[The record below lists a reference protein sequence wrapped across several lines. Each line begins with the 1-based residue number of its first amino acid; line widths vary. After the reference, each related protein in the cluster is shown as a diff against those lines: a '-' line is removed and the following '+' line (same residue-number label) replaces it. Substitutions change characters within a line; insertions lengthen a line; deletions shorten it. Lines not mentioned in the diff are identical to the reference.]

1 MPMMAKKLTIFVL
14 VIFISSQLLGAKS
27 ARKKLLPDGFALNG
41 IDGKLLRA
49 DSNESKTS
57 DKSETDRWFFEFDS
71 DLNTERGSV
80 KAGAK
85 IELLPSSALEKMTS
99 DAKERTTTGYRLW
112 ARVTK
117 YRDKNFIFPIYFLP
131 TSTIKQPEQTTEQ
144 TEQQPPSPVINEPND
159 QLTIP
164 EELIEKLSTRRIV
177 RPEQL
182 RKGLELKQDSVLADR
197 TAFIVR
203 QLKNNSK
210 SGFVLVLDALGRNV
224 PQVKLELLACEALER
239 AIQIQSA
246 EPDPVR
252 FKIAGIL
259 TQYKGNFYL
268 LLQQATRIYS
278 HGNFPG

>member
-1 MPMMAKKLTIFVL
+1 MMAKRLTIFVL

-27 ARKKLLPDGFALNG
+27 ARKKLLPDGFTLNG

-49 DSNESKTS
+49 ESNESKTS

-112 ARVTK
+112 GRVTK

-131 TSTIKQPEQTTEQ
+131 VSTVKQPEQTTEQ

-197 TAFIVR
+197 SGFIVK
-203 QLKNNSK
+203 QLKTNSK
-210 SGFVLVLDALGRNV
+210 SEFILVLDALGRNV
-224 PQVKLELLACEALER
+224 PQVKLELLACEALDR
-239 AIQIQSA
+239 AIQTQSA
-246 EPDPVR
+246 EPDPMR

-278 HGNFPG
+278 HGNFPR